1 MKKINTY
8 FLFFLA
14 TSSKLFAYPQ
24 NIAHGYTSCATCHT
38 NPSGGGRTN
47 AYGHLALESLIPD
60 KANILSWMSNYR
72 EVKEKKA
79 ITGYNKNREPELQF
93 NLGGSFRS
101 LLLYSKILDD
111 NITNSLILIPMLMEA
126 QAYAIRGNFSI
137 YGTFSI
143 LSIKDTMRKRFIKPF
158 SREHWFMYQK
168 DYMWFLRL
176 GRMSLPFGIKTPD
189 HTRETR
195 SLVNLHHSD
204 QYYGF
209 SLDYISEK
217 FSFNFMPFIGNY
229 LKYKLNPK
237 SHEEKGA
244 VLNFKLAKPTTFS
257 IGLSSL
263 FKRNERNYNELDH
276 SINGIFQ
283 LPLHSYL
290 LFELVHQ
297 AKFEENF
304 RQKWASFLRVGKYF
318 YEWIDAYGEYGEI
331 RTENFKPYLLKV
343 RLGLKGKFFPWLE
356 VEPFVE
362 YNLDKGEFFETSP
375 SPSLKK
381 FIFAFQAHAYY

>member
-1 MKKINTY
+1 MKKFSSC
-8 FLFFLA
+8 FLFFLV

-24 NIAHGYTSCATCHT
+24 NIAHGYTSCATCHV

-47 AYGHLALESLIPD
+47 AYGHLSLESLIPD
-60 KANILSWMSNYR
+60 KANIISWMSNYR
-72 EVKEKKA
+72 EVKEKTA
-79 ITGYNKNREPELQF
+79 VTGYNKKREPELQF

-101 LLLYSKILDD
+101 LLLYQKNLDD
-111 NITNSLILIPMLMEA
+111 KITDSLTLIPMLMEA
-126 QAYAIRGNFSI
+126 QAYALRGDFSI

-143 LSIKDTMRKRFIKPF
+143 LSIKNRMGKRFIKPF
-158 SREHWFMYQK
+158 SREHWLMYQK
-168 DYMWFLRL
+168 DYMWFIRL
-176 GRMSLPFGIKTPD
+176 GRMSLPFGIKTAD

-229 LKYKLNPK
+229 LKYKPNPK

-244 VLNFKLAKPTTFS
+244 VLTFKLAKPTTFS

-276 SINGIFQ
+276 SINAAFQ
-283 LPLHSYL
+283 LPLHTYL
-290 LFELVHQ
+290 LFEMVHQ
-297 AKFEENF
+297 AKFEEKF
-304 RQKWASFLRVGKYF
+304 QQKWASFLRVGKYF
-318 YEWIDAYGEYGEI
+318 YEWIDAYGEFGEI
-331 RTENFKPYLLKV
+331 RTENFKPYLIKV